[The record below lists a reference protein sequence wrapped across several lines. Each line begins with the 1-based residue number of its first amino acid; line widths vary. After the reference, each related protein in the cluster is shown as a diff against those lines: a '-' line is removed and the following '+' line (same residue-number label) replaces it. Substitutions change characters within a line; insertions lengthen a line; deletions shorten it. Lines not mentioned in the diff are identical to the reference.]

1 MNEMVKTTIDY
12 FIKIFNNIVVVVV
25 NVDAVVLVNNV
36 RLEFA
41 I

>member
-12 FIKIFNNIVVVVV
+12 FIKIFNNIVVVV